1 MKWIF
6 NNRDA
11 DNLSLDKSNLAVDR
25 KNTHPTSIRL
35 HNFQLDAFLSMK
47 LTTLLPFQESKKSF
61 LKGQIMGKDNNI
73 KRDFQVYQNKEWHK
87 QKAVK
92 GTIESLP

>member
-1 MKWIF
+1 
-6 NNRDA
+6 
-11 DNLSLDKSNLAVDR
+11 
-25 KNTHPTSIRL
+25 
-35 HNFQLDAFLSMK
+35 MK